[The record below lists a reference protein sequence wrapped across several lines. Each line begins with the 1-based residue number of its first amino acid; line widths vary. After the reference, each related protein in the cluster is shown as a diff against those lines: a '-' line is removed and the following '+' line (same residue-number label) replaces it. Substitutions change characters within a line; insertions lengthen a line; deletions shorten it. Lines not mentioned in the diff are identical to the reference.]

1 MRLVVIDAGGTISAS
16 DLGRGYE
23 GAGLTA
29 DMLEPLRSIWSRGA
43 IEVRRAYAG
52 LSEAMGFDDAV
63 AIVDAIRQACD
74 DPSVGAVVIAHGTDA
89 MEEVAWLCDLLIQTT
104 KPVVFTGAQRTPDAA
119 DFDGWRNLGDAVR
132 VAARSMSA
140 GVLIVFGGLVLTA
153 VRARKVHAQALR
165 AFGPDAAVVGRVD
178 DGGVRMS
185 NTPPRVQGL
194 ECRRP
199 CPSIEMVALGMGT
212 GSVLLD
218 AAIAPPT
225 RGLILQAM
233 GCGNASAGVV
243 AAVARATDA
252 GLLVGVVTG
261 CFEGQAVAVY
271 ESGLR
276 LAEAGAVAMDD
287 LDARRARILMAC
299 ALGDDRGADE
309 AAMRLRQ
316 ALTQLR
322 RAG

>member
-1 MRLVVIDAGGTISAS
+1 MRLVVIDAGGTISAV
-16 DLGRGYE
+16 DRGRGYE

-29 DMLEPLRSIWSRGA
+29 DMLKPLRSIWSQGP
-43 IEVRRAYAG
+43 IEVRHAYAG
-52 LSEAMGFDDAV
+52 LSEAMGFDDA
-63 AIVDAIRQACD
+63 IGIIDAIRQACD

-89 MEEVAWLCDLLIQTT
+89 MEEVAWLCELLVQTV
-104 KPVVFTGAQRTPDAA
+104 KPVLFTGAQRTPDAP

-132 VAARSMSA
+132 VAARSPSA
-140 GVLIVFGGLVLTA
+140 GVLIVFGGRVLTA
-153 VRARKVHAQALR
+153 ARARKVHAQALE
-165 AFGPDAAVVGRVD
+165 AFGPEAAVVGRVD
-178 DGGVRMS
+178 DGEVRMS
-185 NTPPRVQGL
+185 KMPRRVQGL

-199 CPSIEMVALGMGT
+199 CPAIEIVAMGMGT
-212 GSVLLD
+212 GPGLVD
-218 AAIAPPT
+218 AAIAAPT

-233 GCGNASAGVV
+233 GCGNAPAGVV
-243 AAVARATDA
+243 AVVGRATAA

-276 LAEAGAVAMDD
+276 LAEAGAVVMDD

-299 ALGDDRGADE
+299 ALGDDRGPE
-309 AAMRLRQ
+309 AAAIRLRQ
-316 ALTQLR
+316 ALSQLR

>member
-16 DLGRGYE
+16 DMGRGYE

-29 DMLEPLRSIWSRGA
+29 DMLEPLRAIWSQGP
-43 IEVRRAYAG
+43 IEVRHAYAG
-52 LSEAMGFDDAV
+52 LSEAMGFDDA
-63 AIVDAIRQACD
+63 IGIIDAIRQACD

-89 MEEVAWLCDLLIQTT
+89 MEEVAWLCDLLIQTV
-104 KPVVFTGAQRTPDAA
+104 KPVLFTGAQRTPDAP

-132 VAARSMSA
+132 VARSMST

-153 VRARKVHAQALR
+153 VQARKVHAQALA
-165 AFGPDAAVVGRVD
+165 AFGPEAAVVGRVD
-178 DGGVRMS
+178 DSGVRMS
-185 NTPPRVQGL
+185 KTPRRVQGL
-194 ECRRP
+194 ECARP
-199 CPSIEMVALGMGT
+199 CPSIEIVTLGMGT
-212 GSVLLD
+212 GPGLVD
-218 AAIAPPT
+218 AAIALPA

-243 AAVARATDA
+243 AAVGRATAA

-261 CFEGQAVAVY
+261 CFEGRAVAVY

-276 LAEAGAVAMDD
+276 LAEAGAIVMDD
-287 LDARRARILMAC
+287 LDARRARILLAC
-299 ALGDDRGADE
+299 ALGDDRGPDA

-316 ALTQLR
+316 ALSQLR